1 MAPIYL
7 KNKSDHHTE
16 KQMLCAAVLGHE
28 LDRWGQPTDITFD
41 FFRAKG
47 LLDSALAGLRLDYKY
62 VETSNSDTSAE
73 VTYGFSNSIL
83 VCHKGETF
91 GVIGDVRADIAN
103 EFGIEIPVTL
113 IDIDTAVLIQA
124 LNERNIPHIGG
135 NTPVV
140 EHDISVIVDKATPAN
155 NLIEIIESAP
165 LVKRV
170 EIFDI
175 YEGEPFNENEKSV
188 SVRIQWQAPDRTL
201 TGGEVQKF
209 LAKILKNIKQ
219 QTGGIM
225 RT

>member
-1 MAPIYL
+1 M
-7 KNKSDHHTE
+7 
-16 KQMLCAAVLGHE
+16 
-28 LDRWGQPTDITFD
+28 
-41 FFRAKG
+41 
-47 LLDSALAGLRLDYKY
+47 
-62 VETSNSDTSAE
+62 
-73 VTYGFSNSIL
+73 
-83 VCHKGETF
+83 
-91 GVIGDVRADIAN
+91 
-103 EFGIEIPVTL
+103 
-113 IDIDTAVLIQA
+113 LIQA
-124 LNERNIPHIGG
+124 LDERNIPHIGG

>member
-1 MAPIYL
+1 M
-7 KNKSDHHTE
+7 
-16 KQMLCAAVLGHE
+16 
-28 LDRWGQPTDITFD
+28 
-41 FFRAKG
+41 
-47 LLDSALAGLRLDYKY
+47 
-62 VETSNSDTSAE
+62 
-73 VTYGFSNSIL
+73 
-83 VCHKGETF
+83 
-91 GVIGDVRADIAN
+91 
-103 EFGIEIPVTL
+103 
-113 IDIDTAVLIQA
+113 
-124 LNERNIPHIGG
+124 
-135 NTPVV
+135 
-140 EHDISVIVDKATPAN
+140 
-155 NLIEIIESAP
+155 IEIIESAP